1 MRLRQFAWSMAGF
14 GLVVAAVV
22 SVDDRVRDQFERLL
36 WGAGDWDRRAMDLGD
51 ALMTAL
57 RYQSIENGPLLV
69 FAAVGAVLFLFM
81 VRT

>member
-1 MRLRQFAWSMAGF
+1 MAGF

-22 SVDDRVRDQFERLL
+22 SVDQRVRDQVEQLL
-36 WGAGDWDRRAMDLGD
+36 WGAGDWDRHAMDLGH
-51 ALMTAL
+51 ALMVAL
-57 RYQSIENGPLLV
+57 KYQSIENGPFLA

>member
-1 MRLRQFAWSMAGF
+1 MWSMAGF

-22 SVDDRVRDQFERLL
+22 SVDQRVRDQVEQLL
-36 WGAGDWDRRAMDLGD
+36 WGVGDWDRRAMDLGN
-51 ALMTAL
+51 ALMSAL
-57 RYQSIENGPLLV
+57 KYQSIENGPLLV

>member
-1 MRLRQFAWSMAGF
+1 MRLRQFLWSMAGF

-22 SVDDRVRDQFERLL
+22 SVDQRVRDQFERFL
-36 WGAGDWDRRAMDLGD
+36 WGAGDWDRRVMDLGN

>member
-1 MRLRQFAWSMAGF
+1 MKLRQFAWSMAGF
-14 GLVVAAVV
+14 ALVVAAVV